1 MDTESFFLFLF
12 IITLYFVSVVTQGG
26 GLGGGSVM
34 PEDQSR
40 KREMRLLKNR

>member
-1 MDTESFFLFLF
+1 MMSVQSACRFT
-12 IITLYFVSVVTQGG
+12 VVTQGG
-26 GLGGGSVM
+26 GLSGGSVM